1 MTAPRRTLVLLLAGA
16 LGAASCKS
24 IGPASIPVDR
34 SDYAVA
40 IGVSWEQQVLL
51 NLVRVRYA
59 EAPSFVEVTGIVGG
73 HEFSR
78 NVSASAGVNNSP
90 FGDAA
95 TIGGAATLVDRPTI
109 TFAPLSGEAFVTKV
123 LAPVPL
129 SALFAL
135 VETGYS
141 AEPLLNTFLRSLN
154 GVGNHVPRAAMTLPA
169 DAEFP
174 KLTANLQ
181 RLQDAGAIDFRIR
194 KGDDQKIATF
204 LIIRKA
210 KSPEV
215 AAAVAEMRAIMGIPG
230 DQNEIRLVYGILPG
244 EVGEVT
250 ASSLSMYQ
258 VLLSL
263 SWDVEIPEADL
274 RGTKVLS
281 PPEGRDDLRR
291 FVIRV
296 KSGTSKPDDS
306 FVAIRHRGNWFW
318 VESGDL
324 QSKLSLSAICLML
337 RALETGPGLSPV
349 LTIPAG

>member
-1 MTAPRRTLVLLLAGA
+1 
-16 LGAASCKS
+16 
-24 IGPASIPVDR
+24 
-34 SDYAVA
+34 
-40 IGVSWEQQVLL
+40 
-51 NLVRVRYA
+51 
-59 EAPSFVEVTGIVGG
+59 
-73 HEFSR
+73 
-78 NVSASAGVNNSP
+78 
-90 FGDAA
+90 
-95 TIGGAATLVDRPTI
+95 
-109 TFAPLSGEAFVTKV
+109 
-123 LAPVPL
+123 
-129 SALFAL
+129 
-135 VETGYS
+135 
-141 AEPLLNTFLRSLN
+141 
-154 GVGNHVPRAAMTLPA
+154 
-169 DAEFP
+169 
-174 KLTANLQ
+174 
-181 RLQDAGAIDFRIR
+181 
-194 KGDDQKIATF
+194 
-204 LIIRKA
+204 
-210 KSPEV
+210 
-215 AAAVAEMRAIMGIPG
+215 MRAIMGIPG